1 MMKARILT
9 PLDSEH
15 IKQLLESSSFC
26 FGDESLFEALLLE
39 DEHYHLCN
47 LNSYTY
53 IVTIL
58 PVTGLILPNDG
69 MHTPLPVYHYCPDQ
83 RKNTFK
89 LLGKVS
95 PGLPPPSFN

>member
-1 MMKARILT
+1 MKTRILT
-9 PLDSEH
+9 PLDSEY
-15 IKQLLESSSFC
+15 INELLESSSF
-26 FGDESLFEALLLE
+26 FFSDDALLDELLLE

-53 IVTIL
+53 NVTIV

-69 MHTPLPVYHYCPDQ
+69 THSPLPVYDYCPDH

-95 PGLPPPSFN
+95 PGLPPPFFN

>member
-1 MMKARILT
+1 MIARIFT

-15 IKQLLESSSFC
+15 IKQLLESSSFSI
-26 FGDESLFEALLLE
+26 FDEALFEAFSLE
-39 DEHYHLCN
+39 NEHYHLCN

-53 IVTIL
+53 NVTIV

-95 PGLPPPSFN
+95 PGLPPPFFN